1 MKEPRISLLSL
12 RQVWEKPGIFVFSAL
27 VIGYNI
33 LVGGYEIEQGKGFT
47 VTCIAIVGHVTNCIP
62 YAFFWTMVSF
72 EIGGWLMIKYRM
84 FMDERAQRIAKAEAK
99 GKAQGIAEGKA
110 QGIAEGKAQGIAE
123 GKAQGITE
131 GKAQGIAEGKAQG
144 KTEGIAERDRMW
156 TEWNERRL
164 AAAAKGQPFDEPPP
178 ASTTPAPPQ

>member
-47 VTCIAIVGHVTNCIP
+47 ETCIAIVGHVTNCIP

-110 QGIAEGKAQGIAE
+110 QGIAEGKAQG
-123 GKAQGITE
+123 
-131 GKAQGIAEGKAQG
+131 